1 MTRAFLSRL
10 RGMLRKEDGSA
21 AVEFV
26 IIFPVIATMI
36 VMTLEMGFITLRQ
49 TLLDR
54 GLDMA
59 VREVRLGT
67 NMNLQHDNI
76 KEMVCQGAMFL
87 VDCDAQLFLEMEPSD
102 PRAFAPLPE
111 IASCTD
117 EDVGDIRPVRQFT
130 PGQPNEVVL
139 MRACVL
145 YDPLFPKALLPR
157 LLEKD
162 IDGKAAIVSITAFV
176 QEPV

>member
-1 MTRAFLSRL
+1 MMRALLSQL
-10 RGMLRKEDGSA
+10 RQLTRKEDGSA

-67 NMNLQHDNI
+67 SMDLQQDSV
-76 KEMVCQGAMFL
+76 KQLVCENAMFL
-87 VDCDAQLFLEMEPSD
+87 VDCQNQLFLEMEPSN
-102 PRAFAPLPE
+102 PRTFAPLPE

-117 EDVGDIRPVRQFT
+117 EDMGDIRPAREFN
-130 PGQPNEVVL
+130 PGQANEVVM

-162 IDGKAAIVSITAFV
+162 IDGKSAIISITAFV
-176 QEPV
+176 QEPL

>member
-1 MTRAFLSRL
+1 MMRALLSQL
-10 RGMLRKEDGSA
+10 RQLVRKEDGSA

-59 VREVRLGT
+59 VREIRLGT
-67 NMNLQHDNI
+67 NMNLQHDRV
-76 KEMVCQGAMFL
+76 KTLVCENAMFL
-87 VDCDAQLFLEMEPSD
+87 VDCQNQLFLEMEPSD
-102 PRAFAPLPE
+102 PRAFTPLSE

-117 EDVGDIRPVRQFT
+117 EDVGDIRPAPEFN
-130 PGQPNEVVL
+130 PGQANEVVL
-139 MRACVL
+139 IRACVL

-157 LLEKD
+157 FLEKD
-162 IDGKAAIVSITAFV
+162 IDGKSAIVSITAFV